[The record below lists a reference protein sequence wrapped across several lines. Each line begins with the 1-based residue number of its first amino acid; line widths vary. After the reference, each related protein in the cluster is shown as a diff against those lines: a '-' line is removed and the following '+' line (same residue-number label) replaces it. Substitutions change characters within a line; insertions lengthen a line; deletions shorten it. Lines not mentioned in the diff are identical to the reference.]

1 MVFVLPRDAI
11 SRFVKG
17 VVPLVWQHSDDVGVL
32 LVRFLLLCDAGGTS
46 FPCDFGPLSA
56 CCACQS
62 LSMRNRPNSYLENL

>member
-32 LVRFLLLCDAGGTS
+32 LLVRFLLLCDAGGAS
-46 FPCDFGPLSA
+46 FPCDFGPISA
-56 CCACQS
+56 CRACPA
-62 LSMRNRPNSYLENL
+62 LSMRYRPNSYLD